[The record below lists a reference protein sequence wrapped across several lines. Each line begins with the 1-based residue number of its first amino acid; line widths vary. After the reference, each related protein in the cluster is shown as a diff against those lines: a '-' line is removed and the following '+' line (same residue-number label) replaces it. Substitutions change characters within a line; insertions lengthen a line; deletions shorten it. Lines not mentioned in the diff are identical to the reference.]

1 MKRIILILSFLILVG
16 CSSNNVPDGF
26 TETELETKAES
37 IVQLLNENKLEEV
50 FSMFRTDLQ
59 SLVKIEDL
67 DKIIQTKFDQIGEF
81 KKIDQIVITDTK
93 DPNTSELYAVVIIV
107 SQHKE
112 GKSTYTLSFNKD
124 LEIVGFYIK

>member
-1 MKRIILILSFLILVG
+1 M
-16 CSSNNVPDGF
+16 
-26 TETELETKAES
+26 
-37 IVQLLNENKLEEV
+37 QLLNENKLEEV